1 MTRALLA
8 ALLALALLGGWRA
21 SLLHPLEHVDEHG
34 RFVHL
39 TGTDGGDARGE
50 NDREDG
56 NPSDR
61 LGDSLAALAACA
73 GQVQVFSADPRPDYR
88 IPSYPLR
95 APRLADA
102 PPFLSHGPPAPV

>member
-8 ALLALALLGGWRA
+8 ALLAVALLGGWRA
-21 SLLHPLEHVDEHG
+21 SLLHPLEHIDEHG

-39 TGTDGGDARGE
+39 TAAPGSDARGE

-73 GQVQVFSADPRPDYR
+73 VQVQVFSGDPRPDYR
-88 IPSYPLR
+88 IPSYPAR
-95 APRLADA
+95 APRVADA
-102 PPFLSHGPPAPV
+102 PPFHSHGPPVPA